1 MVKRMFLGWLLTVF
15 ATAMWAQD
23 ANDFNRLQRK
33 LQDFFEDYKT
43 PVEGVRLNSRLISCK
58 TDDMSQTLTITADD
72 RFARQQFTRETVSHI
87 YKKVKKCVPGAFDD
101 YKLRV
106 VTNGMALEEMIPN
119 RLKDQDDNRMSWGR
133 IDYDGNPWVTNVSKP
148 LQPRHGLQGR
158 HLAISASH
166 GRYYDIG
173 KGRWKWQ
180 RPNLFCTTEDLFTQ
194 TIVIPY
200 LIPMLENAGA
210 IVWSS
215 RERDWQKA
223 EYIIDNDDAL
233 HPEWYKESNGWQPAP
248 GAGFAYH
255 TGTYAAG
262 ENPFRAGTARM
273 AQATSSAKKAGSIL
287 YQPRFQKAG
296 RHAVYVSYTTLQNSV
311 DDAEYSVYHKGQRTV
326 FHVNQRM
333 GGNTWVYLGTFDF
346 DEGCSTANCVVLT
359 NYSRS
364 GGYVTAD
371 AVKIGGG
378 MGNVTRGGSSS
389 GLPRTLEGTRYF
401 AQWAGAPDSV
411 YSPFNGKDDY
421 RDDLNSRSYFATW
434 LAGGSVFVPNAQ
446 GKRVPLELQLSIH
459 SDAGWD
465 KTGGN
470 ELVGS
475 LSICTTD
482 HNGGRL
488 NSGVTRDVSRFFATA
503 LLDGAYRDLQ
513 TKFHKWTKR
522 TLYDRNYSETRLPS
536 VPSAI
541 LETLSHQNFGD
552 LKYGFDPNFRFT
564 LARSVYKT
572 ILRFVSDMHD
582 IPFTVQPLA
591 PNNFRMEMS
600 SKGRV
605 KLSWNPVLDP
615 QEATSIPT
623 RYVLYTAVGNG
634 GFDNGIVIKTNQCA
648 IDLQPGLLYHFKVTA
663 ANDGGESFPTEVLS
677 AAYQPHA
684 ASTVMVVNGFHRLS
698 SPSIVDTGD
707 RKGFDLDDDIGV
719 TYGPM
724 PGWAGRQKVFDNNL
738 RGREGENALGFCSD
752 ELTGRFIA
760 GNDFDQVRTHAAAI
774 HSAGKYNIISVSSE
788 AVESGR
794 TKLSQADCVD
804 LMLGLEKDDGHSLV
818 IYKTFS
824 AMMRQQLEAY
834 LKKGGRLMTSGAYI
848 GSDMTSASERRF
860 LNDVLRLSYGG
871 SARGTQNSTISGM
884 GMNFDTY
891 RTLNEQH
898 YAAVAPDVL
907 QHTAQS
913 ICALQYADGRSA
925 AVAYSGRDCRTFT
938 IGFPFECIC
947 READRNAVMRGI
959 LNYLLK

>member
-1 MVKRMFLGWLLTVF
+1 M
-15 ATAMWAQD
+15 
-23 ANDFNRLQRK
+23 
-33 LQDFFEDYKT
+33 
-43 PVEGVRLNSRLISCK
+43 
-58 TDDMSQTLTITADD
+58 
-72 RFARQQFTRETVSHI
+72 
-87 YKKVKKCVPGAFDD
+87 
-101 YKLRV
+101 
-106 VTNGMALEEMIPN
+106 
-119 RLKDQDDNRMSWGR
+119 
-133 IDYDGNPWVTNVSKP
+133 
-148 LQPRHGLQGR
+148 
-158 HLAISASH
+158 
-166 GRYYDIG
+166 
-173 KGRWKWQ
+173 
-180 RPNLFCTTEDLFTQ
+180 
-194 TIVIPY
+194 
-200 LIPMLENAGA
+200 
-210 IVWSS
+210 
-215 RERDWQKA
+215 
-223 EYIIDNDDAL
+223 
-233 HPEWYKESNGWQPAP
+233 
-248 GAGFAYH
+248 
-255 TGTYAAG
+255 
-262 ENPFRAGTARM
+262 
-273 AQATSSAKKAGSIL
+273 
-287 YQPRFQKAG
+287 
-296 RHAVYVSYTTLQNSV
+296 
-311 DDAEYSVYHKGQRTV
+311 
-326 FHVNQRM
+326 
-333 GGNTWVYLGTFDF
+333 
-346 DEGCSTANCVVLT
+346 
-359 NYSRS
+359 
-364 GGYVTAD
+364 
-371 AVKIGGG
+371 
-378 MGNVTRGGSSS
+378 
-389 GLPRTLEGTRYF
+389 
-401 AQWAGAPDSV
+401 
-411 YSPFNGKDDY
+411 
-421 RDDLNSRSYFATW
+421 
-434 LAGGSVFVPNAQ
+434 
-446 GKRVPLELQLSIH
+446 
-459 SDAGWD
+459 
-465 KTGGN
+465 
-470 ELVGS
+470 
-475 LSICTTD
+475 
-482 HNGGRL
+482 
-488 NSGVTRDVSRFFATA
+488 
-503 LLDGAYRDLQ
+503 
-513 TKFHKWTKR
+513 
-522 TLYDRNYSETRLPS
+522 
-536 VPSAI
+536 
-541 LETLSHQNFGD
+541 SHQNFGD

-591 PNNFRMEMS
+591 PNNFRMEMT

-684 ASTVMVVNGFHRLS
+684 TSTVMVVNGFHRLS
-698 SPSIVDTGD
+698 SPSIIDTGD

-760 GNDFDQVRTHAAAI
+760 GNDFDQVRIHAAAI
-774 HSAGKYNIISVSSE
+774 HSAGKYNIISASSE

-824 AMMRQQLEAY
+824 AMMRQHLEAY
-834 LKKGGRLMTSGAYI
+834 LKKGGRLMASGAYI
-848 GSDMTSASERRF
+848 GSDMTSTTERRF

-871 SARGTQNSTISGM
+871 SARGTQNSTVSGM

>member
-1 MVKRMFLGWLLTVF
+1 MIIGWLLMVF
-15 ATAMWAQD
+15 AITLSAQD
-23 ANDFNRLQRK
+23 TNDYNRLQKK
-33 LQDFFEDYKT
+33 LQEFFDDYKT
-43 PVEGVRLNSRLISCK
+43 PEEGAKLGCRLISCK
-58 TDDMSQTLTITADD
+58 TDEMGKTLTVTVDE
-72 RFARQQFTRETVSHI
+72 RFSRQQFTRETVNHI
-87 YKKVKKCVPGAFDD
+87 YKKVKRCVPNAFDD
-101 YKLRV
+101 YNLKIM
-106 VTNGMALEEMIPN
+106 TNGMAVEDMIPN
-119 RLKDQDDNRMSWGR
+119 RLKDLDDSKMSWGK
-133 IDYDGNPWVTNVSKP
+133 IDYDGQPWITNISKP
-148 LQPRHGLQGR
+148 VVYKHGLQGR

-166 GRYYDIG
+166 GRYYDIP

-200 LIPMLENAGA
+200 LMPMLENAGA

-223 EYIIDNDDAL
+223 EYIIDNDDQL
-233 HPEWYKESNGWQPAP
+233 HPEWYKESNGWETAP
-248 GAGFAYH
+248 GAGFSYH
-255 TGTYAAG
+255 TGSYTAG

-273 AQATSSAKKAGSIL
+273 SPSTSSANKAKSIL
-287 YQPRFQKAG
+287 YKPYFQKAG
-296 RHAVYVSYTTLQNSV
+296 RHAVYVSYTTLSNSV

-346 DEGCSTANCVVLT
+346 GEGSSTANCVVVT
-359 NYSRS
+359 NFSRN

-371 AVKIGGG
+371 AVRIGGG
-378 MGNVTRGGSSS
+378 MGNVTRGGTTS
-389 GLPRTLEGTRYF
+389 GMPRTLEGTRYF

-411 YSPFNGKDDY
+411 YNPFQGKDDY

-434 LAGGSVFVPNAQ
+434 LAGGSPFVPNAQ

-475 LSICTTD
+475 LAICTTD
-482 HNGGRL
+482 YNGGKL
-488 NSGVTRDVSRFFATA
+488 NSGVTRNVSRFFATA
-503 LLDGAYRDLQ
+503 LLDGAYRDLR

-522 TLYDRNYSETRLPS
+522 TLYDQNYSETRLPS

-564 LARSVYKT
+564 LARSIYKT
-572 ILRFVSDMHD
+572 ILRFVNDMHGTK
-582 IPFTVQPLA
+582 FVVQPLA
-591 PNNFRMEMS
+591 PNNFRMEMT
-600 SKGRV
+600 SKNRV
-605 KLSWNPVLDP
+605 KLMWNPVLDP
-615 QEATSIPT
+615 QETSSFPT
-623 RYVLYTAVGNG
+623 RYILYTAAGNG

-663 ANDGGESFPTEVLS
+663 VNDGGESFPTEILS
-677 AAYQPHA
+677 AAYQPRA
-684 ASTVMVVNGFHRLS
+684 TQTVMIVNGFHRLS
-698 SPSIVDTGD
+698 SPSIIDTGT

-719 TYGPM
+719 TYGPT

-752 ELTGRFIA
+752 ELTGLFIA
-760 GNDFDQVRTHAAAI
+760 GNNFDQVRTHAAAI
-774 HSAGKYNIISVSSE
+774 HSSGKYNIISASSE

-794 TKLSQADCVD
+794 AKLTQAHCVD
-804 LMLGLEKDDGHSLV
+804 LLLGLEKDDGHSLV
-818 IYKTFS
+818 IYKSFS
-824 AMMRQQLEAY
+824 AMMRQQLETY
-834 LKKGGRLMTSGAYI
+834 LLKKNGRLLVSGAYI
-848 GSDMTSASERRF
+848 GSDMTTATERRF
-860 LNDVLRLSYGG
+860 LNDVLHLSYGG
-871 SARGTQNSTISGM
+871 SARGTQSSVVNGLNM
-884 GMNFDTY
+884 KFDTY
-891 RTLNEQH
+891 RTVNEQH

-907 QHTAQS
+907 QHTASS
-913 ICALQYADGRSA
+913 ICAMQYADGRSA
-925 AVAYSGRDCRTFT
+925 AVAYSGRDCRTFA

-947 READRNAVMRGI
+947 KEADRNAVMKGI